1 MEINRNRLV
10 VATCVAFLGAASA
23 LHAGEIVRSAGGA
36 VETINCQ
43 GQSVSIK
50 GASSSFTLVGECPLV
65 SVTGASNKVQIELAG
80 TITVTGTSN
89 EVVWSQG
96 IKGELPRISDTGTGN
111 TVRQGAATER
121 GATPK
126 PGAQVSS
133 DAAAVTINEDGIT
146 NVIKCDGGEVRING
160 DGNTLR
166 LRGECGAVNVS
177 GDRNT
182 LMIEA
187 ARSISVMGDGNKILW
202 ERGVAGSVPKISDL
216 GESNRI
222 RRVAE

>member
-1 MEINRNRLV
+1 MEFNRNPLIA
-10 VATCVAFLGAASA
+10 ATCIAFLGAASA

-65 SVTGASNKVQIELAG
+65 SVTGTSNKVQIELAG
-80 TITVTGTSN
+80 AVTVAGASN
-89 EVVWSQG
+89 EVVWSRG
-96 IKGELPRISDTGTGN
+96 INGERPRISDTGTGN
-111 TVRQGAATER
+111 TIRQGTVPER
-121 GATPK
+121 GSMAR

-133 DAAAVTINEDGIT
+133 EAAAVTINEDGIT
-146 NVIKCDGGEVRING
+146 NVIKCDGGEVCING

-166 LRGECGAVNVS
+166 LRGECGVVNVS

-187 ARSISVMGDGNKILW
+187 ARSISVMGDANKILW
-202 ERGVAGSVPKISDL
+202 ERGVAGNAPKISDL

>member
-1 MEINRNRLV
+1 MEINRNRLIA
-10 VATCVAFLGAASA
+10 ATCIALIGAASA
-23 LHAGEIVRSAGGA
+23 LHASEIVRSAGGA

-65 SVTGASNKVQIELAG
+65 SVTGANNKVQIEHAG

-89 EVVWSQG
+89 EIVWSQG
-96 IKGELPRISDTGTGN
+96 INGERPRVSDTGTGN
-111 TVRQGAATER
+111 TVRQGTVPER
-121 GATPK
+121 GSTAK
-126 PGAQVSS
+126 PSAQASS
-133 DAAAVTINEDGIT
+133 DTAAVIISEDGIT
-146 NVIKCDGGEVRING
+146 NVIKCDGGDVRIEG

-166 LRGECGAVNVS
+166 LRGECGVVNVS

-187 ARSISVMGDGNKILW
+187 ARSISVMGDGNSVLW
-202 ERGVAGSVPKISDL
+202 ERGVAGNAPKISDL
-216 GESNRI
+216 GEGNRI